1 MKRRQLW
8 LANGLLALAATALS
22 VAFMELGVRLFA
34 PQPVA
39 VSLQD
44 RYGLAMHWPGLI
56 AYLPQFGMTA
66 SFNSAGMRDR
76 EHGYEKPPGVFR
88 VLVLGDSFMEALQVP
103 FESSLPSLLERALHQ
118 QTGKTIE
125 VINAGTSG
133 WGTDDELRYL
143 TSYGLRWKPDLVLVA
158 MTLHNDV
165 SDNLR
170 EEWHTLHN
178 GALVEQPRMQASSL
192 RYAIIRFK
200 AFISTR
206 LQIYQLWRKVWH
218 GGELQQVGTD
228 LNRHIIDLCREPT
241 PPRIAR
247 GIELTERLLDRI
259 RTVVAAEGGRVVL
272 ALLPLRVQTSDQ
284 LFAQFV
290 QSANAATQEM
300 KLDKPQQLIGPS
312 AEGLGIPV
320 INLLQPFRQ
329 WTADSTGALYIE
341 SDGHWTEA
349 GHRLATGVVANELI
363 QRGLVR

>member
-8 LANGLLALAATALS
+8 LINGSLTLAATALT

-44 RYGLAMHWPGLI
+44 RYGLAMHWPGLT
-56 AYLPQFGMTA
+56 AYLPQSGLTA

-170 EEWHTLHN
+170 EEWHTLRN
-178 GALVEQPRMQASSL
+178 GALVEQPRMQASPD
-192 RYAIIRFK
+192 
-200 AFISTR
+200 
-206 LQIYQLWRKVWH
+206 RKS
-218 GGELQQVGTD
+218 
-228 LNRHIIDLCREPT
+228 
-241 PPRIAR
+241 
-247 GIELTERLLDRI
+247 
-259 RTVVAAEGGRVVL
+259 VV
-272 ALLPLRVQTSDQ
+272 
-284 LFAQFV
+284 
-290 QSANAATQEM
+290 
-300 KLDKPQQLIGPS
+300 
-312 AEGLGIPV
+312 
-320 INLLQPFRQ
+320 
-329 WTADSTGALYIE
+329 
-341 SDGHWTEA
+341 
-349 GHRLATGVVANELI
+349 
-363 QRGLVR
+363 